1 MVIGVEAWC
10 VDKTEED
17 AREKTKAAAKALEK
31 ASSSKRG
38 LYLPLRIPCGVYR
51 DSSRLQW
58 TERDSTWT
66 GLDS

>member
-10 VDKTEED
+10 VDKTKED
-17 AREKTKAAAKALEK
+17 AREKMKATAKTLEK
-31 ASSSKRG
+31 ALSSKRG
-38 LYLPLRIPCGVYR
+38 LYLPLQIPCGVYR
-51 DSSRLQW
+51 DSSGLQW